1 MQKITALML
10 LWAFVLNVSAPA
22 IAEAQVSRPMST
34 LAGEFVS
41 KLPIGTKTKLR
52 LDDGRKIKAT
62 LMSIEDDAVVV
73 KVNTRLPEPPLRIE
87 LSRIVDADIERG
99 AHLGRAIGTGAA
111 AGAGAALGVFFLL
124 VAIYS
129 D

>member
-1 MQKITALML
+1 MERITALL
-10 LWAFVLNVSAPA
+10 ILCAFALNVGAPS
-22 IAEAQVSRPMST
+22 IAHAQATTV
-34 LAGEFVS
+34 AGEFVS
-41 KLPIGTKTKLR
+41 RLPIGTNTRLR
-52 LDDGRKIKAT
+52 LEDGRKIKAT
-62 LMSIEDDAVVV
+62 LMSIEDDAIVV

-87 LSRIVDADIERG
+87 LNRIVDADIERG
-99 AHLGRAIGTGAA
+99 ANFGKAIAAGAA